1 MRFWNRQPAVVEEPS
16 SLDAFTSDAGLVREA
31 YERGRK
37 DERSRRRDSPLL
49 VCLVVLLALA
59 GAVALTTAATHGGSF
74 AEGGAAIDRAL
85 GRSPSSLGEYTPPVG
100 G

>member
-1 MRFWNRQPAVVEEPS
+1 MRFWNRKPITEEPS
-16 SLDAFTSDAGLVREA
+16 RLDAFASEAAVVREA

-37 DERSRRRDSPLL
+37 DERGRRRDSPLL

-59 GAVALTTAATHGGSF
+59 GGVSLTTAATHGSF

-85 GRSPSSLGEYTPPVG
+85 GRSPSALGEYASPVG

>member
-1 MRFWNRQPAVVEEPS
+1 MRFWNRTTAAEEPS
-16 SLDAFTSDAGLVREA
+16 RLDAFASDAAVVREA

-37 DERSRRRDSPLL
+37 DERGRRRDSPLL
-49 VCLVVLLALA
+49 VFLVVLLALA
-59 GAVALTTAATHGGSF
+59 GGVALTTAATHGGSF

-85 GRSPSSLGEYTPPVG
+85 GRSPSTLGEYASPVG

>member
-1 MRFWNRQPAVVEEPS
+1 MRFWNRNPVADEPS
-16 SLDAFTSDAGLVREA
+16 QLDAFSNEAAIVREA

-59 GAVALTTAATHGGSF
+59 GGVLLTMAATHGSF
-74 AEGGAAIDRAL
+74 AQGGAAIDRAL
-85 GRSPSSLGEYTPPVG
+85 GRSPSALGEYASPVG